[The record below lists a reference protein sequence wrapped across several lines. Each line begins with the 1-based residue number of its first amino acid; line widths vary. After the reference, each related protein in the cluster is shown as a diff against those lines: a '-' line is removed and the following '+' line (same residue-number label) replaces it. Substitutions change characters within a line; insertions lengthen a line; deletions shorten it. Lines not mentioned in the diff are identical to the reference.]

1 MARILDFK
9 PRSRSRGF
17 FLSSN
22 LKGAGSGLTLP
33 LSFLQRMLDAGR
45 LPCFEVAHRQLGM
58 LVLGLQQCRRL
69 DRQFLAVAMGT
80 HGAVD
85 RDLTRASVAHVQLDQ
100 LPYATANSWCCLGA

>member
-33 LSFLQRMLDAGR
+33 LSFLQRCLTPVVFPVSR
-45 LPCFEVAHRQLGM
+45 SRIVTSECTFLVFSNVAAPM
-58 LVLGLQQCRRL
+58 
-69 DRQFLAVAMGT
+69 
-80 HGAVD
+80 
-85 RDLTRASVAHVQLDQ
+85 
-100 LPYATANSWCCLGA
+100 ANSLRSR